1 MQHVSG
7 RYLTRNRRSAMP
19 PTGRVLALAILAAAA
34 ALTLACII
42 PPGDVEQIRALVH
55 DREAALARNDV
66 EALYR
71 LHDLDFRSICPLDRF
86 RSLPRQPEVVRATRD
101 LQIRG
106 SRAWATLDLAADGDR
121 GGHSRHLDFV
131 KDAGRWYLYEGAE
144 QCLRGFD
151 LRLPGSEHPI
161 NSNSELGTRNSELV
175 TVMTV
180 THG

>member
-1 MQHVSG
+1 MSPMG
-7 RYLTRNRRSAMP
+7 RTLT
-19 PTGRVLALAILAAAA
+19 LAILAAAA

-42 PPGDVEQIRALVH
+42 PPGDVEQIRDLVR

-86 RSLPRQPEVVRATRD
+86 RSLPRQPEVVRAVHD

-106 SRAWATLDLAADGDR
+106 SRAWAMIDLAADGDH
-121 GGHSRHLDFV
+121 GEHSRQLDFV
-131 KDAGRWYLYEGAE
+131 RDSGRWYLYEGVE
-144 QCLRGFD
+144 ECLRGSA
-151 LRLPGSEHPI
+151 LELIGRL
-161 NSNSELGTRNSELV
+161 ELGTRNSEHV
-175 TVMTV
+175 TVTTV